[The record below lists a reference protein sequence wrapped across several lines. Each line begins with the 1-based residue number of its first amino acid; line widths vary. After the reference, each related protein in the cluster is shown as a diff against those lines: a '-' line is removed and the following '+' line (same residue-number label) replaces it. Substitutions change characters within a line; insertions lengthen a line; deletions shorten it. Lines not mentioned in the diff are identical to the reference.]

1 MAVALGLA
9 PNAND
14 AANSAVRARVDAFA
28 QRLALDEHY
37 KAHPDARPALH
48 EVAHALAV
56 LDRHPLAE
64 RMDLLRQ
71 AAHEALLHKE
81 DADADDVLLWAMSLL
96 AHEPRKAR
104 RRTSV

>member
-1 MAVALGLA
+1 M
-9 PNAND
+9 
-14 AANSAVRARVDAFA
+14 
-28 QRLALDEHY
+28 
-37 KAHPDARPALH
+37 
-48 EVAHALAV
+48 
-56 LDRHPLAE
+56 DRHPLGE

-71 AAHEALLHKE
+71 AQDEALLHKA